1 MSTGS
6 VSEFGPRGFSN
17 SEQGVH
23 PTRGP
28 LRKTLKSPLDRALPQ
43 ASRFAAHGRERAGP
57 VCPPAR
63 HSRHPTRKRPQLT
76 GCPRRPPPNALGPGT
91 GTQSDGTGT
100 FLERGSSEPRAAVTR
115 RGRQTFAVLPR
126 TGRLRPGPDAG
137 DRVWHNQQG
146 AGAGTSGAEATSKV
160 ARGVTAA
167 TAGLPVAQRAEAQ
180 A

>member
-1 MSTGS
+1 MRAAPKDPEKPPRPGS
-6 VSEFGPRGFSN
+6 AASLALCCS
-17 SEQGVH
+17 
-23 PTRGP
+23 
-28 LRKTLKSPLDRALPQ
+28 RA
-43 ASRFAAHGRERAGP
+43 RAGRA
-57 VCPPAR
+57 CLPPAR

-76 GCPRRPPPNALGPGT
+76 CRPRRPPPNALGPGT

-115 RGRQTFAVLPR
+115 RGRQTFAVLPK

-137 DRVWHNQQG
+137 DRVWHDQQG

-160 ARGVTAA
+160 AQGVTAA